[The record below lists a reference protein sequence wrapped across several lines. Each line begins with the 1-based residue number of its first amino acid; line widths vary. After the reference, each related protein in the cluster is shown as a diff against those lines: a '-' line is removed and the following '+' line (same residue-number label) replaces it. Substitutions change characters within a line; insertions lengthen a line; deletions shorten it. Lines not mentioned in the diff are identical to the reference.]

1 MVSIP
6 KVYLKQILHLEAKCL
21 KVLLQW
27 RNNYRVLNG
36 GITQWSE
43 LKLEV
48 EVANIHKGNQHIILN
63 WQFNILASVLT
74 AASEFLTQMPSR
86 SIIKTG
92 KEGWS
97 VFYSLIFNLFPR
109 YKCHLMSLSFANNM
123 NRMFQN
129 TLAFLITG
137 FNKPIKAIIIV

>member
-1 MVSIP
+1 M
-6 KVYLKQILHLEAKCL
+6 EAKCL

-27 RNNYRVLNG
+27 SNNYWVLNG
-36 GITQWSE
+36 GIAQWSK

-48 EVANIHKGNQHIILN
+48 EAANIHKGNQHIILN
-63 WQFNILASVLT
+63 CQFNILAIGPHSSLKVLNT
-74 AASEFLTQMPSR
+74 DAQQEHYKDS
-86 SIIKTG
+86 G

-97 VFYSLIFNLFPR
+97 VFYSLIFNLFTR
-109 YKCHLMSLSFANNM
+109 YKCHLISLSFANNM

-137 FNKPIKAIIIV
+137 FNKPVKAIIIV